1 MAHQCHN
8 FTIDD
13 DLALKTAGA
22 VASTASGASLSG
34 GVASLDIGG
43 AANSYQRFAV
53 VIDWTACEVD
63 SGNEFYQVLIEGAT
77 TTGFA
82 TTYRLANFAFGH
94 SSVNGQPTSTPPSGR
109 KVLFVDNHALISA
122 SDGNSFI
129 ACRYIRLSMSVSGA
143 GVTTGMNL
151 SVYVV
156 PMP

>member
-1 MAHQCHN
+1 MVHQCHN
-8 FTIDD
+8 FTLDD

-22 VASTASGASLSG
+22 VTATGSGASLAG

-53 VIDWTACEVD
+53 VIDWTACDAD
-63 SGNEFYQVLIEGAT
+63 SGNEFYQVLIEGST

-82 TTYRLANFAFGH
+82 TTYRLANFAFGD
-94 SSVNGQPTSTPPSGR
+94 SSVNGQPTDTPPSGR
-109 KVLFVDNHALISA
+109 KVLFLDNHALISA

-143 GVTTGMNL
+143 GVSTGMNL
-151 SVYVV
+151 TAHVV